1 MGIFR
6 VRPDKEKVLLN
17 RMLRAGIEEK
27 DIQEKFIRSRGKG
40 GQKVNKTSSCV
51 WLRHIPSG
59 IEVKV
64 DRERS
69 QGLNRFLARR
79 LLVEQYEKQVLRLKT
94 RRDVK
99 REQKRKQKKRRNR
112 RAQKKYG
119 RISETESY

>member
-1 MGIFR
+1 MGIFG
-6 VRPDKEKVLLN
+6 VRPDKEEDLRN

-59 IEVKV
+59 ISVKV

-79 LLVEQYEKQVLRLKT
+79 LMVEQYEKQILGLKT
-94 RRDVK
+94 SLDFK

-112 RAQKKYG
+112 RAQKKHG
-119 RISETESY
+119 GISEAESY

>member
-1 MGIFR
+1 
-6 VRPDKEKVLLN
+6 
-17 RMLRAGIEEK
+17 MLRAGIEEK